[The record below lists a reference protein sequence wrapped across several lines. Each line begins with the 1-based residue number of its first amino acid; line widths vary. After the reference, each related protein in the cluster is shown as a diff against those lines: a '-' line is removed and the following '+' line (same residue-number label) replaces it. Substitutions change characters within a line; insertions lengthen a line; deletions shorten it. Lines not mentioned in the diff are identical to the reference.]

1 MPMTSLLEEKDAI
14 RDVLAEYCFCID
26 MNRFADMAALFAG
39 DGTWDTAFGKA
50 TGRADIEALVRKIA
64 GPSAPRARPIHA
76 VSNIVIRVDG
86 DTARVRSNWVL
97 AQNSE
102 QGPKVGSGGSYTDEM
117 VKQGGN
123 WLFKYRKIDRF
134 IHD

>member
-1 MPMTSLLEEKDAI
+1 MPSPLEEKDAI
-14 RDVLAEYCFCID
+14 RDVLSEYCFCID
-26 MNRFADMAALFAG
+26 MNRFADMAALFAE

-50 TGRADIEALVRKIA
+50 TGRPDIEALVRRIA

-76 VSNIVIRVDG
+76 VSNVVIRVDG
-86 DTARVRSNWVL
+86 DAARVQSNWVL
-97 AQNSE
+97 VQNSE

>member
-1 MPMTSLLEEKDAI
+1 MPSLLEEKDAI

-26 MNRFADMAALFAG
+26 MHRSSDMAALFAE

-50 TGRADIEALVRKIA
+50 TGRADIEALIRKIA
-64 GPSAPRARPIHA
+64 GPSTPRARPIYA
-76 VSNIVIRVDG
+76 VSNVVIRVDG
-86 DTARVRSNWVL
+86 DRAQVQSNWVMV
-97 AQNSE
+97 QNSE
-102 QGPKVGSGGSYTDEM
+102 QGPKIGSAGSYADEM
-117 VKQGGN
+117 VKQDGG

>member
-1 MPMTSLLEEKDAI
+1 MPSLLEEKDAI
-14 RDVLAEYCFCID
+14 RDVLAEYCFRID
-26 MNRFADMAALFAG
+26 MNRFADMAALFTE

-50 TGRADIEALVRKIA
+50 TGRADIEALIRRIA

-76 VSNIVIRVDG
+76 VSNVVIRVNG
-86 DTARVRSNWVL
+86 DRAEVQSNWVL
-97 AQNSE
+97 VQNSD
-102 QGPKVGSGGSYTDEM
+102 QGPKVGSGGGYADEM
-117 VKQGGN
+117 VKRDGR